1 VKAAGELI
9 VLKPGERR
17 VYRTE
22 ISILDGA
29 SAIEH
34 FRGKV
39 AAALHDGSVSA
50 ELRD

>member
-1 VKAAGELI
+1 

-29 SAIEH
+29 AAMER
-34 FRGKV
+34 FRRKI
-39 AAALHDGSVSA
+39 AAV
-50 ELRD
+50 LRDGP